1 MDTVKPRKRTILFSI
16 AAMLGLL
23 LPATAYAQFETATVL
38 GTVRDSGG
46 AVLPGVTV
54 TLKNNAT
61 GIAAN
66 AQTDENGAY
75 QFLNVKIGGYKV
87 SAEKQGFSTAVVEN
101 IEVAVNARQRVDLT
115 MQPGAVTETV
125 TITDAA
131 QLLETES
138 SVRGQ
143 VINRQQIVNLP
154 LNGRSYADLALLVP
168 GVRESN
174 LNQNSIA
181 SKRDATFNV
190 NGMRGTFNNFLL
202 DGVDNNAYGTSN
214 QGFSSQVVQLSPDA
228 VAEFKVE
235 TNNYS
240 AEFGRSGGATI
251 NASLRSGAN
260 QFHGTVWEFHRNTVL
275 NARGFFANRTN
286 APKPTLLR
294 NQFGLTFGGPIIK
307 DRTFFFTDYEG
318 FREISSD
325 VRFATIPTLDLR
337 AGRLGIAVRNP
348 LTGTSYAATDTV
360 PLTPFAQ
367 RVMADLPAPNLPGT
381 ANNFTRLASNRFYN
395 DKGDAKIDH
404 RFNSRASAFVRVSHR
419 KSNNFE
425 APTIPGQSGGDGNG
439 FVRVLNQQIGAG
451 VTYAVSP
458 TSLFEF
464 RLGISRTRAGKEP
477 PQIGGPSMREVYG
490 ITGLPETSNLTG
502 GLTAQLVGGYTNLGR
517 QATNPQWQHPF
528 VTNPR
533 ANYSWVMGRHS
544 LKTGYEYQRINTEVN
559 DVNPL
564 YGRDTYT
571 GSFSRPTGVTTTD
584 SRYNLADF
592 FFGARSQYALCTT
605 FIAQIRQ
612 RMHFLYL
619 QDDFKVNPK
628 LTLNL
633 GLRYEYATPQWEAEN
648 RLTNFDP
655 TTNTLIAAKD
665 GSIAERA
672 LIDPDRNNFA
682 PRLGFAYQLTPKTVA
697 RGGYGVSY
705 IHFNRSGGANLLA
718 INGPHWVLAV
728 VEQTPTSANFVPT
741 QAGYPSGLTS
751 PANFNPL
758 ISTVFHMIKET
769 RTGYVQT
776 WFLSAQRQITPNML
790 IDVAYVGNRG
800 LKLLLFAD
808 INQAR
813 PNNPGENASLQSRR
827 PIPTFSA
834 ISTGFP
840 VGYSN
845 YHGLQ
850 VKFERRM
857 NRGLYVLNSFTWSK
871 AIDNVSQALEDPNGN
886 SANPQNFRNLRAERG
901 LSAYDQPFNNTTSV
915 VWEAPIGKGRK
926 WGSDLPTALDYVV
939 GGWGVNVINQMTSG
953 QVINLR
959 YTSIPA
965 AYQVTAALAAW
976 QGGVSYRP
984 NIYGSIYPSSGQ
996 QTIDN
1001 YFNRATVFAAT
1012 DPTQPGG
1019 ADPSRPFGTAG
1030 RNIGRSHAFYQL
1042 DLGLQKQF
1050 PLPINETTRV
1060 EFRAEFFNLLNKTNF
1075 RAANSD
1081 RSAAAFGRISSAF
1094 PARQIQFA
1102 LKVVF

>member
-1 MDTVKPRKRTILFSI
+1 MKHIYQHHLAFLVS
-16 AAMLGLL
+16 LL
-23 LPATAYAQFETATVL
+23 LLCTISAFAQFDSATVL
-38 GTVRDSGG
+38 GTVRDSTG
-46 AVLPGVTV
+46 AALPGVKV
-54 TLKNNAT
+54 TLKNLAT
-61 GIAAN
+61 GIEAS
-66 AQTDENGAY
+66 AQTDADGNY
-75 QFLNVKIGGYKV
+75 QFLNVKIGSYKA
-87 SAEKQGFSTAVVEN
+87 SAEQQGFSTAVAEN
-101 IEVAVNARQRVDLT
+101 IEVKVNARQRVDLT
-115 MQPGAVTETV
+115 MQPGAVTDTV

-174 LNQNSIA
+174 MNQNSIA

-190 NGMRGTFNNFLL
+190 NGLRGTYNNFLL

-251 NASLRSGAN
+251 NASLRSGTN
-260 QFHGTVWEFHRNTVL
+260 QFHGTLWEFHRNTVL
-275 NARGFFANRTN
+275 NARGFFANRN
-286 APKPTLLR
+286 NLRKPTLLR
-294 NQFGLTFGGPIIK
+294 NQFGFTFGGPIIK

-318 FREISSD
+318 FREVSSD
-325 VRFATIPTLDLR
+325 VRIATLPVLDLR

-348 LTGTSYAATDTV
+348 VTGVSYAATDTV
-360 PLTPFAQ
+360 PLTTFAQ
-367 RVMADLPAPNLPGT
+367 KVMADLPAPNLAGA
-381 ANNFTRLASNRFYN
+381 ANNFTRLGSNRFYN

-404 RFNSRASAFVRVSHR
+404 RFNEKVSAFVRVSHR

-425 APTIPGQSGGDGNG
+425 APTIPGQSGGDSNG
-439 FVRVLNQQIGAG
+439 FVRVLNQQIGGG
-451 VTYAVSP
+451 VTYAVSS

-464 RLGISRTRAGKEP
+464 RMGISRTRAGKEP
-477 PQIGGPSMREVYG
+477 PLIGGPSMREVYG
-490 ITGLPETSNLTG
+490 IAGLPETSNLTG
-502 GLTAQLVGGYTNLGR
+502 GLTAQLINGYTNLGR

-564 YGRDTYT
+564 YGRDSYNA
-571 GSFSRPTGVTTTD
+571 SFSRPAGVTTTD
-584 SRYNLADF
+584 LRYNLADF
-592 FFGARSQYALCTT
+592 FFGARSQYALVTP
-605 FIAQIRQ
+605 FVAQIRQ

-619 QDDFKVNPK
+619 QDDFKLSPK

-633 GLRYEYATPQWEAEN
+633 GMRYEYATPQWDAEN

-655 TTNTLIAAKD
+655 ATNRLIPAKD
-665 GSIAERA
+665 GSVADRA
-672 LIDPDRNNFA
+672 LVNPDRNNFA
-682 PRLGFAYQLTPKTVA
+682 PRFGFAYQFTPKTVA

-718 INGPHWVLAV
+718 INGPHVVLAV
-728 VEQTPTSANFVPT
+728 VEQTPTTAGFIPT
-741 QAGYPSGLTS
+741 QSGYPSGLVA
-751 PANFNPL
+751 PDRFNPL
-758 ISTVFHMIKET
+758 ISTVFHLIKDT

-776 WFLSAQRQITPNML
+776 WFLSAQRQLSPNML
-790 IDVAYVGNRG
+790 IDVAYVGNHS
-800 LKLLLFAD
+800 LKLLLFGD

-813 PNNPGENASLQSRR
+813 PNNPGENASLQARR
-827 PIPTFSA
+827 PISTFSA
-834 ISTGFP
+834 VSTGFP

-857 NRGLYVLNSFTWSK
+857 DKGLYLLNSFTWSK

-926 WGSDLPTALDYVV
+926 WGNNLPTALDYIV
-939 GGWGVNVINQMTSG
+939 GGWGLSAINQLTSG
-953 QVINLR
+953 QTINLR

-976 QGGVSYRP
+976 QGGVSFRP
-984 NIYGSIYPSSGQ
+984 NIYGSIYPSKGE

-1001 YFNRATVFAAT
+1001 YFNRATIFAAT

-1019 ADPSRPFGTAG
+1019 ADPSRPFGNAG

-1075 RAANSD
+1075 RGANGD
-1081 RSAAAFGRISSAF
+1081 RSNAAFGRINSTA

-1102 LKVVF
+1102 LKVSF